1 MLTYDLDRRGKLA
14 RYDYLYR
21 CIREDILAGRLT
33 AGEKLPSKRSLA
45 SHLQTAVI
53 TVQNAYAQL
62 EAEGYLYTREKR
74 GYYVADVERH
84 PAAPGRA
91 PARSA
96 PQPQRSWL
104 LDLSSGG
111 SGTEDFP
118 FSVWA
123 KLMRRVLS
131 EEGEALLRAT
141 PPNGADALR
150 RAIAQHLYRFRGIS
164 AAPEQIV
171 VGAGTEYLYNLIVQ
185 LLGREAVYGV
195 EDPGYSKAA
204 RIYAL
209 GGARTAPVLVDEGG
223 VSLRSLEMSDAQI
236 LHTSPNHQFPTGAV
250 TPIGRRQSLLRWAE
264 AREGRYIIEDDYD
277 SEFGFTLRPIPTLQ
291 SIDAR
296 GRVVYLNTFSQTISP
311 SMRLGFLVLPPRLL
325 ERYRRNLGFYAC
337 TVPALEQHVLAR
349 FISGGHY
356 ERHLARM
363 RKEYRERRGA
373 VLEAFR
379 LSPLSQR
386 VTFSEEGAGLHF
398 LLTLDT
404 ARSDDELRRLTSAA
418 GLRLSFL
425 SEYADR
431 PDSVPAHT
439 LVVNYAGLSQSHLPE
454 AVHLLET
461 ILFPLL

>member
-209 GGARTAPVLVDEGG
+209 GGARTSPVLVDEGG
-223 VSLRSLEMSDAQI
+223 VSLRSLEMSGAQI

-277 SEFGFTLRPIPTLQ
+277 SELRLSGQPIPTLH
-291 SIDAR
+291 SIDMS
-296 GRVVYLNTFSQTISP
+296 GKVIYMNTFTKTLCSTVRISY
-311 SMRLGFLVLPPRLL
+311 MILPQPLL
-325 ERYRRNLGFYAC
+325 KPFYENLSFYSC
-337 TVPALEQHVLAR
+337 TVSNFEQYTLAR
-349 FISGGHY
+349 FIEEGKFESHVNRLRSHY
-356 ERHLARM
+356 
-363 RKEYRERRGA
+363 RKKRDMF
-373 VLEAFR
+373 LEALHSSR
-379 LSPLSQR
+379 LQDMTEISG
-386 VTFSEEGAGLHF
+386 SEAGFHF
-398 LLTLDT
+398 LLTLRTDVPQET
-404 ARSDDELRRLTSAA
+404 VIARARSKSIKLVPLSAYYYGDAPEHVQNIYVMNFSSLEVSRAEEICKRL
-418 GLRLSFL
+418 
-425 SEYADR
+425 YACC
-431 PDSVPAHT
+431 
-439 LVVNYAGLSQSHLPE
+439 G
-454 AVHLLET
+454 
-461 ILFPLL
+461 

>member
-53 TVQNAYAQL
+53 TVENAYAQL

-74 GYYVADVERH
+74 GYYVAAVERH
-84 PAAPGRA
+84 LAAPERT
-91 PARSA
+91 PTQSA

-104 LDLSSGG
+104 LDLNSGG
-111 SGTEDFP
+111 SGTEGFP

-123 KLMRRVLS
+123 RLMRRVLS

-150 RAIAQHLYRFRGIS
+150 EALARHLYRFRGIS
-164 AAPEQIV
+164 AAPGQIV

-209 GGARTAPVLVDEGG
+209 GGARTAPVRVDEGG
-223 VSLRSLEMSDAQI
+223 VCTASLEASGAQI

-277 SEFGFTLRPIPTLQ
+277 SEFRFTLRPIPTLQ
-291 SIDAR
+291 SIDRA
-296 GRVVYLNTFSQTISP
+296 GRVIYVNTFSRTLAPSLRISY
-311 SMRLGFLVLPPRLL
+311 MVLPEDLT
-325 ERYRRNLGFYAC
+325 ERYRAQLGFYSS
-337 TVPALEQHVLAR
+337 TVPAMEQYTLSR
-349 FISGGHY
+349 FLDEGYFEAHIN
-356 ERHLARM
+356 RM
-363 RKEYRERRGA
+363 RKSYRAQRDA
-373 VLEAFR
+373 VIDTILQ
-379 LSPLSQR
+379 SPLGARCR
-386 VTFSEEGAGLHF
+386 VSGEDAGLHF
-398 LLTLDT
+398 LLTLTTRRTDP
-404 ARSDDELRRLTSAA
+404 ELRRDAERR
-418 GLRLSFL
+418 GVRLSFL
-425 SEYADR
+425 SDFALS
-431 PDSVPAHT
+431 PDAAKPHT
-439 LVVNYAGLSQSHLPE
+439 LVVNYPGIDLAHLD
-454 AVHLLET
+454 AALN
-461 ILFPLL
+461 ILNPLL